1 MCCDV
6 ELFDDDVIRLTDD
19 DVLAAYP
26 DSVNGAGGYPGYPSQ
41 GLPGGV
47 HSTTVEPGYPAVVHP
62 PVAPHVPHSTHSDA
76 NNHLPKAENSE
87 VH

>member
-1 MCCDV
+1 MKR
-6 ELFDDDVIRLTDD
+6 LIRD

-26 DSVNGAGGYPGYPSQ
+26 DSVNGAGGYPGYPGH

-47 HSTTVEPGYPAVVHP
+47 HSTTAEAGYPAVAHP
-62 PVAPHVPHSTHSDA
+62 PAAPPPHVPHSTHSEA
-76 NNHLPKAENSE
+76 NNHLPKGDQSSD